1 MINILEKKETKGL
14 IIKIFVSVILSFVV
28 GYYTNWL
35 LGLVLIVLLIIIIIS
50 RIEKQREE
58 EIKNLT
64 MYLKRLNHND
74 YSYDLIDFNEGDLS
88 LLKSEM
94 HKTMYLLKHHN
105 EEMNRQKEFIYTS
118 LSDISH
124 QLKTPITGLQ
134 LMLDLLEDD
143 LEPKKHMVLQ
153 TERLQSLVEG
163 LLKHI
168 QLEAKS
174 IPMKTETI
182 SSQELI
188 SKLITMVHTDLT
200 INTEVED
207 FNFKVDIKWTLE
219 ALFNVLNN
227 KLSFANK
234 IISIK
239 AYSNKLYYIIEISDD
254 GEAIEAKDRNHLFE
268 RFYKG
273 TNSTSNSVGIG
284 LAISQEIMNLQNG
297 RIRIEDTNT
306 FQFLFTKE

>member
-1 MINILEKKETKGL
+1 
-14 IIKIFVSVILSFVV
+14 
-28 GYYTNWL
+28 
-35 LGLVLIVLLIIIIIS
+35 
-50 RIEKQREE
+50 
-58 EIKNLT
+58 
-64 MYLKRLNHND
+64 
-74 YSYDLIDFNEGDLS
+74 
-88 LLKSEM
+88 
-94 HKTMYLLKHHN
+94 
-105 EEMNRQKEFIYTS
+105 
-118 LSDISH
+118 
-124 QLKTPITGLQ
+124 
-134 LMLDLLEDD
+134 MLDLLEDD

-200 INTEVED
+200 INTELED
-207 FNFKVDIKWTLE
+207 FSFKVDIKWTLE

-227 KLSFANK
+227 KLSFANNV
-234 IISIK
+234 ISIK
-239 AYSNKLYYIIEISDD
+239 TYSNKLYYIIEISDD
-254 GEAIEAKDRNHLFE
+254 GEAVVAKDRNHLFE

-273 TNSTSNSVGIG
+273 ANSPSNSVGIG

-297 RIRIEDTNT
+297 RIRIEDQNT